1 MTSLSYGYIQPVGYP
16 FSSHAELTSHHL
28 SPQTQDIVHMWNV
41 VFDDFVVS

>member
-1 MTSLSYGYIQPVGYP
+1 MVIYNQWVIP
-16 FSSHAELTSHHL
+16 SHAELTSHHL